1 MHRWLQNLALVAA
14 LAACAALI
22 GCARSGPRDGGAPGA
37 KADKARK
44 EAEALALSAVD
55 GAANAQAKALPEVAV
70 KRDLTWLGGRVSVDR
85 KTWHV
90 TVGSGKGTAKDAPD
104 SKVAAE
110 PPRKPRLPARPG
122 SPVVLSETVA
132 STLPYPTEEEAEDD
146 ALEQACAAVERK
158 LGELDPPI
166 RHKPSVGEA
175 KVEFVRADSRALRHP
190 DANEKAAF
198 QHAGVTAEL
207 VYVEYDVE
215 VTADQVRE
223 LRSRQRLMPALR
235 AFGGLLAVALAAF
248 LFLRVDQWTG
258 GALRVWLALAAVA
271 LAAGGVAAAV
281 LV

>member
-1 MHRWLQNLALVAA
+1 MHRSRRNLALVAA
-14 LAACAALI
+14 LAACALS

-44 EAEALALSAVD
+44 EAEALALSAVN
-55 GAANAQAKALPEVAV
+55 GAANAQAKALPEAAV
-70 KRDLTWLGGRVSVDR
+70 QRDLTWLGGRVSIDR

-90 TVGSGKGTAKDAPD
+90 TVGSGKSAKAAPD
-104 SKVAAE
+104 ANAAAE
-110 PPRKPRLPARPG
+110 PPRKPRLPVRPG
-122 SPVVLSETVA
+122 SPVVLSEKVA
-132 STLPYPTEEEAEDD
+132 STLPYPTEEEAEED
-146 ALEQACAAVERK
+146 ALEQARAAVERK

-166 RHKPSVGEA
+166 RHTPSVGEA
-175 KVEFVRADSRALRHP
+175 KAEFVRADSRTLRHP
-190 DANEKAAF
+190 DANEKAALA
-198 QHAGVTAEL
+198 HAGVTAEL

-223 LRSRQRLMPALR
+223 LRSRQRLVPALR
-235 AFGGLLAVALAAF
+235 GFGGLLAVALAAF

-258 GALRVWLALAAVA
+258 GALRVWLALGAVA